1 MPGVQAKKG
10 GSMIRSQGRYFSDGE
25 LKRIVM
31 LLRESE
37 MSLPEIADRMNCSRS
52 AVAAINRKFQIRL
65 YGGRRSH
72 WNLNHPSPPK
82 REEEVNPVPPVVPQS
97 VNT

>member
-1 MPGVQAKKG
+1 MV
-10 GSMIRSQGRYFSDGE
+10 RSQGRYFSDDE
-25 LKRIVM
+25 LKRIIM

-72 WNLNHPSPPK
+72 WNLNRQPAFGS
-82 REEEVNPVPPVVPQS
+82 EEETSPAPRVAAQAVTS
-97 VNT
+97 

>member
-1 MPGVQAKKG
+1 
-10 GSMIRSQGRYFSDGE
+10 MIRSQGRYFSDDE
-25 LKRIVM
+25 LKRIIM

-65 YGGRRSH
+65 YGGRRSQ
-72 WNLNHPSPPK
+72 WNLNRQPVFG
-82 REEEVNPVPPVVPQS
+82 REEDTNPAPRVAAQAATS
-97 VNT
+97 